1 MTLNNSIRYHNQQLY
16 VDQIAAADIVTHV
29 GSPTYIYSL
38 PRALANYQRI
48 RDAFATLDTHI
59 HYSAKAN
66 ANLKVLQA
74 LIRAGAG
81 IDCVSGGEIFKA
93 LQAGAQAEQI
103 VFAGVG
109 KSTDEITYGLEQGV
123 GWFNVEN
130 IKELDYINRLAEGM
144 GRADIKVAL
153 RLNPEVTAN
162 THPYIATGHGGAKFG
177 LTADSIAHILQNQ
190 DDWAQLNFAGLH
202 VHVGSQLGDTNAT
215 TGGIESALTLIH
227 PYPQIRT
234 LNIGGGIPASY
245 TDDHILPTPENFVRA
260 VAPMVDGYQ
269 LILEPGRSIIADAG
283 VLMTRILY
291 IKQQAGQYFY
301 IVDGS
306 MTELIRPMLYQA
318 QHQIVSV
325 KQQTNVPT
333 RPTQIVGPV
342 CETTDVLG
350 RDVSLPTMQVG
361 DGIAILTTG
370 AYGAVMA
377 SSYNARPRPAEVVV
391 TEDGEH
397 WHIARKRETYEDL
410 IRDELLD

>member
-1 MTLNNSIRYHNQQLY
+1 MTLNDSIHYKNKQLY
-16 VDQIAAADIVTHV
+16 IDKIAASDIVTHV

-38 PRALANYQRI
+38 PRAISNYRRI
-48 RDAFATLDTHI
+48 EAAFAHLNAHI

-66 ANLKVLQA
+66 GNLRVLQS
-74 LIRAGAG
+74 LVRAGAG

-93 LQAGAQAEQI
+93 LRAGAAAQDI

-109 KSTDEITYGLEQGV
+109 KTVDEIQFALEKGV

-130 IKELDYINRLAEGM
+130 IRELDHINRIAGTI
-144 GRADIKVAL
+144 GRSGVKIAL

-177 LTADSIAHILQNQ
+177 LTAKSISHILKNVE
-190 DDWAQLNFAGLH
+190 DWSNLDFAGLH
-202 VHVGSQLGDTNAT
+202 VHVGSQLGDTSAT
-215 TGGIESALTLIH
+215 TGGIEAALELIQ
-227 PYPQIRT
+227 PYENIKT
-234 LNIGGGIPASY
+234 LNIGGGMPANYS
-245 TDDHILPTPENFVRA
+245 DGELPTVEDFAQA
-260 VAPMVDGYQ
+260 VTPLLKDYDV
-269 LILEPGRSIIADAG
+269 ILEPGRSIIADAG

-291 IKQQAGQYFY
+291 VKQQAGQNFY

-318 QHQIVSV
+318 HHAIIPV
-325 KQQTNVPT
+325 KQSDEETQ
-333 RPTQIVGPV
+333 PTQIVGPV

-350 RDVSLPTMQVG
+350 RDVELPALSMG
-361 DGIAILTTG
+361 DGLAILTAG

-391 TEDGEH
+391 SEDGEN
-397 WHIARKRETYEDL
+397 WHIARKRETYEDI

>member
-1 MTLNNSIRYHNQQLY
+1 MTLNDSIHYENKQLY
-16 VDQIAAADIVTHV
+16 IDKIAVSDIVTHV

-38 PRALANYQRI
+38 RRAISNYRRI
-48 RDAFATLDTHI
+48 EAAFAHLDAHI

-66 ANLKVLQA
+66 GNLRILQS

-93 LQAGAQAEQI
+93 LRSGAAAGDI

-109 KSTDEITYGLEQGV
+109 KTIDEIQFALEKGV

-130 IKELDYINRLAEGM
+130 IRELDHINRIAGNI
-144 GRADIKVAL
+144 GRSRVKIAL

-177 LTADSIAHILQNQ
+177 LTAKSISHILKHTE
-190 DDWAQLNFAGLH
+190 DWEHLNFAGLH
-202 VHVGSQLGDTNAT
+202 LHVGSQLGDTSAT
-215 TGGIESALTLIH
+215 TKGIEAALELIQ
-227 PYPQIRT
+227 PYDTIKT
-234 LNIGGGIPASY
+234 LNIGGGMPANYS
-245 TDDHILPTPENFVRA
+245 DRDLPTVEDFAKA
-260 VAPMVDGYQ
+260 VSPLLEGYQ
-269 LILEPGRSIIADAG
+269 VMLEPGRSIIADAG
-283 VLMTRILY
+283 VLMTQILY
-291 IKQQAGQYFY
+291 IKQQAGQQFY

-318 QHQIVSV
+318 HHEIIPV
-325 KQQTNVPT
+325 KQSDAPT
-333 RPTQIVGPV
+333 QPTQIVGPV

-350 RDVSLPTMQVG
+350 SDVDLPALGVG
-361 DGIAILTTG
+361 DGLAILTAG

-391 TEDGEH
+391 AEDGEN
-397 WHIARKRETYEDL
+397 WHIARKRETYPDI